1 MQSLKLSYQLRALSS
16 DVMTL
21 SYNAFKVVEFYDYVA
36 LGLDG
41 LTELSSA
48 VANILAAYEGALSLN
63 GLSHISDEVAELL
76 GKHKGG
82 GLYLNKLVVTSEYAA
97 NNLIKQ
103 SFHDLE
109 VNILD
114 GTAAS
119 AAKILRDSGHG
130 V

>member
-48 VANILAAYEGALSLN
+48 VANILVAYKGQLCLN
-63 GLSHISDEVAELL
+63 GLSHLSDEVAETL

-82 GLYLNKLVVTSEYAA
+82 GLYLNGLVVTSEHAA
-97 NNLIKQ
+97 NNLIK
-103 SFHDLE
+103 HPDLE

-114 GTAAS
+114 GTSAS
-119 AAKILRDSGHG
+119 AAKILRDAGHG
-130 V
+130 E